1 MMTDL
6 TISDPDLTAMRAAM
20 EEARLAGTR
29 GEVPIGAVI
38 VNRDTGAIV
47 ARDGN
52 RTRERNDPSAH
63 AEVMVIRAL
72 GAHIGAQRM
81 PGHDLYVT
89 VEPCT
94 LCAAAISFA
103 RIDRVVFGTIDV
115 KGGGVVSGVQFY
127 DAPTCHHRPVVVGP
141 VDAVQDECARIMRD
155 FFKERR

>member
-1 MMTDL
+1 MTTDL

-20 EEARLAGTR
+20 EEARLAGGR

-38 VNRDTGAIV
+38 VDRDTGTVV

-52 RTRERNDPSAH
+52 RTRELNDPSAH

-72 GAHIGAQRM
+72 GGRVSAQRM

-103 RIDRVVFGTIDV
+103 RIDRVVFGTVDA
-115 KGGGVVSGVQFY
+115 KGGGVVSGVRFY
-127 DAPTCHHRPVVVGP
+127 GAETCHHRPVVVGP
-141 VDAVQDECARIMRD
+141 VDAVQDECAGLMRE

>member
-1 MMTDL
+1 MMTDI
-6 TISDPDLTAMRAAM
+6 TVSDLDLTAMHAAM
-20 EEARLAGTR
+20 EEARLAGLR

-38 VNRDTGAIV
+38 VDRNTGVIV

-52 RTRERNDPSAH
+52 RTRELNDPSAH

-72 GAHIGAQRM
+72 GACVSAQRM

-103 RIDRVVFGTIDV
+103 RIDRVVFGTVDV
-115 KGGGVVSGVQFY
+115 KGGGVISGVRFY

-141 VDAVQDECARIMRD
+141 VDAVKDECAGIMRE